1 MNPGASGGSGMS
13 EKSSAGGGSGISEK
27 SMSRSSSGSGAGGGG
42 GGGGGRC
49 WRGKVDRGGL
59 EMVVMRDAARFVV
72 SSEGGGGRA
81 AARDVTI
88 DARHK
93 KHSPFP
99 K

>member
-1 MNPGASGGSGMS
+1 MS

-42 GGGGGRC
+42 GGGCRC

-59 EMVVMRDAARFVV
+59 EMVVMRDAVRFVV

-81 AARDVTI
+81 AAREVTI
-88 DARHK
+88 EARHR
-93 KHSPFP
+93 KHSPLP